1 MSRVPLAVEQRVGMC
16 TPYTLHPTM
25 IVTIKDPGVTSDTLS
40 PCAHSPRGIIRNQA
54 QVSGAADAAPQGK
67 PNHHPYPLSKPC
79 GTCGHYSNPPESSDL
94 GETGT
99 FVAFF
104 GCKSMQSILCTP
116 PVHDV

>member
-1 MSRVPLAVEQRVGMC
+1 VHTS
-16 TPYTLHPTM
+16 PTM

-54 QVSGAADAAPQGK
+54 QVSGAADAAPQGE
-67 PNHHPYPLSKPC
+67 PNHHPYPLSNLAELAV
-79 GTCGHYSNPPESSDL
+79 YSNPPESSDL

-99 FVAFF
+99 FVAFS